1 MKLVYKDKF
10 LANDTNKI
18 VYMFESE
25 IEHELKTGA
34 TYNVDKERKKRSLD
48 ANAYFHVLVSEL
60 SKYYETSLEEMKI
73 KMNLEYGEIATD
85 EHGKLG
91 CKVPKGMDI
100 SQFYKYAKWYKED
113 VDGCDCYL
121 FFKETHTLNSK
132 EFARLINGVVQEC
145 REVGIETLED
155 IEINALLENYNIK

>member
-48 ANAYFHVLVSEL
+48 ANAYFWKLCEQIADKLDSDKDSIYLQMLERYGVFTHIVTKPNMVEKVAQQFKLFRNLGEVQINGTKGIQL
-60 SKYYETSLEEMKI
+60 QVYYGSSTYDNIEM
-73 KMNLEYGEIATD
+73 
-85 EHGKLG
+85 
-91 CKVPKGMDI
+91 
-100 SQFYKYAKWYKED
+100 S
-113 VDGCDCYL
+113 
-121 FFKETHTLNSK
+121 
-132 EFARLINGVVQEC
+132 RLIRGIESEC
-145 REVGIETLED
+145 REMGIPTLED
-155 IEINALLENYNIK
+155 IRVQQIIDEWQK